1 MGKKI
6 RSFSLLLSL
15 SHLPSLSLSLFLIVF
30 NVCVLWDVILS
41 SREEEDVDCLW
52 VVISISNEE
61 EDGDLLAFLWLP
73 KEVGDEEKIL
83 GPSIKEAF
91 NVSYRNIYEFHAAQK
106 SPEKSVENMKI
117 C

>member
-1 MGKKI
+1 QEFLVTVNKLI
-6 RSFSLLLSL
+6 FSHLKLLSK
-15 SHLPSLSLSLFLIVF
+15 
-30 NVCVLWDVILS
+30 
-41 SREEEDVDCLW
+41 
-52 VVISISNEE
+52 
-61 EDGDLLAFLWLP
+61 AFLWLP

-91 NVSYRNIYEFHAAQK
+91 NVSYSNIYEFHAAQK